1 MVPTAS
7 SVLAGA
13 SPAPPTT
20 SQGKPSS
27 AGDLQAVG
35 MALHSIFAVSLPVP
49 CGRSEDIR
57 SYYVGTFWGVKVM
70 FTTFTLSH
78 ILSLCYWKI
87 VCVWLSVVLELAQS
101 QQRAC
106 PCGILVRVRFSS

>member
-57 SYYVGTFWGVKVM
+57 SYYVGTFWGVKSNVHH
-70 FTTFTLSH
+70 FY
-78 ILSLCYWKI
+78 SLTYFEP
-87 VCVWLSVVLELAQS
+87 VLLENSLLLAF
-101 QQRAC
+101 
-106 PCGILVRVRFSS
+106 CGTRVGSESAESMPLWHPS